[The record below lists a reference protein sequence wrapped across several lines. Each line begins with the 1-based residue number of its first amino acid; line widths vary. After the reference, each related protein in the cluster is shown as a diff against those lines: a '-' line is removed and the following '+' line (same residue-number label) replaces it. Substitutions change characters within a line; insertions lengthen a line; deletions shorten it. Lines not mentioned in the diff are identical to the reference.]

1 MVPPRAL
8 GVLLLLLLL
17 LLDSGEETY
26 TSTSKTTTTP
36 EQPRKV
42 CQGLTNMGL
51 YESPFYLENT
61 AKCFTKCRQSGDES
75 CDLGN
80 LQRYWLDYEIH
91 VVERSLKEKVD
102 LPFLK
107 TFVKNFSTNIS
118 EDLHFSLTP
127 SQIPMQMMGHEHKPP
142 DRVRLPRSL
151 FASLQSSKLEV
162 RLAIS
167 VLDIGAGNVF
177 KGPRLSLED
186 DGRVLNNRLVGLS
199 FGRMRVTGLAEPL
212 EITFSHQ
219 SQPPNMT
226 LTCVFWDVTKGSTGD
241 WSSKGCSTEVGAKGT
256 VCRCDHL
263 TFFALLLRPVLDKVT
278 VNTLTRI
285 SQAGCGASMI
295 FLTFTVVLYIVLR
308 FSRQRFK
315 SEDAPKIH
323 VALSVSLFLLN
334 LVFLINVGHDP
345 QVSKG
350 TCWVKGAIFHYFLLC
365 VFTWMALE
373 ALHLYLL
380 VIRVFNTY
388 FERYFLKLSLVGWG
402 LPALMV
408 IGTGTANSYGL
419 YTIRDKDN
427 RTSLELCWFSEDT
440 SITALYIT
448 VHGYFLITFLF
459 SAVVLG
465 LVAWKIFTLSSATA
479 GKQQRRHWKGF
490 LTLLGLSSLVGMTW
504 GLAIL
509 TPLGLSTIYVFTLFN
524 SLQGVFI
531 FCWFI
536 MLYFPSQSAVSSSSG
551 PARVEQTHTMSHE

>member
-1 MVPPRAL
+1 
-8 GVLLLLLLL
+8 
-17 LLDSGEETY
+17 
-26 TSTSKTTTTP
+26 
-36 EQPRKV
+36 
-42 CQGLTNMGL
+42 
-51 YESPFYLENT
+51 
-61 AKCFTKCRQSGDES
+61 
-75 CDLGN
+75 
-80 LQRYWLDYEIH
+80 
-91 VVERSLKEKVD
+91 
-102 LPFLK
+102 
-107 TFVKNFSTNIS
+107 
-118 EDLHFSLTP
+118 
-127 SQIPMQMMGHEHKPP
+127 MQMMGHEHKPP

-278 VNTLTRI
+278 VNALTRI
-285 SQAGCGASMI
+285 SQAGCGTSMI
-295 FLTFTVVLYIVLR
+295 FLAFTVVLYIVLR
-308 FSRQRFK
+308 FSQQRFK

-402 LPALMV
+402 LPTLMV
-408 IGTGTANSYGL
+408 IGTGIANSYGL
-419 YTIRDKDN
+419 YTIRDEEN
-427 RTSLELCWFSEDT
+427 RTSLEFEDT
-440 SITALYIT
+440 SIIALYIT
-448 VHGYFLITFLF
+448 VHGYFLIIFLF

-479 GKQQRRHWKGF
+479 GKQQRKHWKGF

-551 PARVEQTHTMSHE
+551 PARVEQTHTTSHE